1 MPPAFLIGGGRDD
14 DAVRASHSGFV
25 RAAGGG
31 PIVAIVLDETEE
43 TDTERWTDALR
54 LSGATAARAIV
65 VSPERPPRGDDL
77 RGAAGVYV
85 AGGWTPGY
93 QETLVAAAGT
103 AWLPRDLP
111 YAGYSAGA
119 ALAADHA
126 IVGGH
131 RRDDGRPVCAEEA
144 GEDLDRLAVRA
155 GLGLVPFAV
164 DVHATQWG
172 TLTRLVHAVDAGLV
186 ADGWAIDEGTV
197 LVAGDGPP
205 RVEGLG
211 SAYRVAREGERV
223 GVTLARAAAG
233 EPQPS

>member
-1 MPPAFLIGGGRDD
+1 VFLIGGGADP
-14 DAVRASHSGFV
+14 DAVRASHAPFV
-25 RAAGGG
+25 AATAGG
-31 PIVAIVLDETEE
+31 PITVFVLDEGAE
-43 TDTERWTDALR
+43 TDADRYVAALR
-54 LSGATAARAIV
+54 LAGAGEVRAVV
-65 VSPERPPRGDDL
+65 VSPERPPAAADVA
-77 RGAAGVYV
+77 GATGVFV

-93 QETLVAAAGT
+93 QEALVGT
-103 AWLPRDLP
+103 GTDWLPRDRP

-119 ALAADHA
+119 AIAASDA

-131 RRDDGRPVCAEEA
+131 RRDDGRDVGAEEA
-144 GEDLDRLAVRA
+144 GEDLVELTVRP

-186 ADGWAIDEGTV
+186 SEGWAVDNGTV

-211 SAYRVAREGERV
+211 SAYHVTREDGRLGIAV
-223 GVTLARAAAG
+223 VRATTPG
-233 EPQPS
+233 